1 MRPVAIDA
9 LGGDHAPGVAVAG
22 AVAAARE
29 LASPIVLVGQEE
41 AIRSELRKHR
51 LSGLPVGVHHAAEVV
66 TMDDNPI
73 EAMRRKRGSSIQVG
87 LELVRSGEVG
97 AFVSAGNSGAVMA
110 SAVRVLGR
118 LPGVGRPA
126 IAVEL
131 PSRSHPV
138 TLLDAGANVDPKP
151 EHLIEFAVMGDVI
164 GRTLRGIPSPR
175 IGIVSNGE
183 EPSKGTEATRLA
195 DRALRRMPLSY
206 VGYVEGRDLMAG
218 KVDVAVTDG
227 FTGNVILKTIEGFG
241 SFLFEALRKTSR
253 SNVLTMFG
261 FLCARGAFKKLHRL
275 VDHEAVGGAPLVG
288 VNGVTIIAHGGS
300 SPRAIQNAIR
310 VGAEAAAADIPGR
323 ILEALNTASA
333 PGR

>member
-9 LGGDHAPGVAVAG
+9 QGGDHAPSATIAG

-29 LASPIVLVGQEE
+29 LASPVVLVGHEDS
-41 AIRSELRKHR
+41 IGRELRKHR
-51 LSGLPVGVHHAAEVV
+51 LAGLPVAIRHAAEVV
-66 TMDDNPI
+66 AMDESPVQ
-73 EAMRRKRGSSIQVG
+73 AMRHKRASSIHVG

-97 AFVSAGNSGAVMA
+97 AFISAGNSGAVLA
-110 SAVRVLGR
+110 SAVKVLGS

-131 PSRSHPV
+131 PTRSQPI
-138 TLLDAGANVDPKP
+138 TLLDAGATVDPRAQ
-151 EHLIEFAVMGDVI
+151 HLIEFAIMGDVI

-175 IGIVSNGE
+175 IGIVSNGA
-183 EPSKGTEATRLA
+183 EPGKGTEITRAA
-195 DRALRRMPLSY
+195 DRALRQMPLDY

-218 KVDVAVTDG
+218 SVDVAVTDG

-241 SFLFEALRKTSR
+241 GFLWEALRKASR
-253 SNVLTMFG
+253 SNLLTRLG
-261 FLCARGAFKKLHRL
+261 FLCAKGAFKKLHRL

-288 VNGVTIIAHGGS
+288 INGVTIIAHGSS
-300 SPRAIQNAIR
+300 SPRAIRNAIR

-323 ILEALNTASA
+323 IQEAL
-333 PGR
+333 GRKPH